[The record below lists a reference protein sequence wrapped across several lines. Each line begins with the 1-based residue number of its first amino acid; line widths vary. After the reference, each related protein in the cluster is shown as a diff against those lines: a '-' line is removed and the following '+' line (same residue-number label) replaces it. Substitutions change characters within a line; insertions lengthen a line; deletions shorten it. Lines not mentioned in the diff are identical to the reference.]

1 MHDPD
6 SAENCG
12 VAVGVVAVPVVVQ
25 RQVPV
30 LVQTVLKTAEFAVGV
45 VAVPVVVQRQVPVLV
60 QTVLKLWRFH
70 S

>member
-1 MHDPD
+1 M
-6 SAENCG
+6 
-12 VAVGVVAVPVVVQ
+12 PVVVQ